1 MTRTNIDIDDRLVAE
16 VMRRFNVDTKKDAV
30 QLALSRLVGPPLTVD
45 LFDTVSGLGWD
56 EDLDQMRAG
65 RDLDAS

>member
-1 MTRTNIDIDDRLVAE
+1 MTRTNIDIDDGLIAE

-45 LFDTVSGLGWD
+45 LFDKVSGVGW
-56 EDLDQMRAG
+56 EGDLESLRAG
-65 RDLDAS
+65 REFDES